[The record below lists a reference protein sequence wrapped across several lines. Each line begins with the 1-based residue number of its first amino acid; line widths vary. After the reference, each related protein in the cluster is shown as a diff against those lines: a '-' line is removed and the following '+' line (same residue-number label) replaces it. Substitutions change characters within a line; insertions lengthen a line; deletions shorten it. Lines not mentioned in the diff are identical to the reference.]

1 MLSELLTNWTI
12 YANKCEAFTSLLVGL
27 DLAVR
32 LLPLV
37 DNSPTIGGFL
47 AEVFLGLVLFHSTMT
62 KKQRNL

>member
-1 MLSELLTNWTI
+1 MSVGTNFKPWFLQ
-12 YANKCEAFTSLLVGL
+12 CEAFTSLLVGL